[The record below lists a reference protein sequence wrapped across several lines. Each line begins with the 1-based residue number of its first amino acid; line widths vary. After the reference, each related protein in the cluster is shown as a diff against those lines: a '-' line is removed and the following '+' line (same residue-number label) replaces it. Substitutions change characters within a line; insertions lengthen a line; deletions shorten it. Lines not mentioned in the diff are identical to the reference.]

1 MEASYPLMTQEAEAA
16 APAPHAQAR
25 PSGIDLVG
33 PTYLV
38 TIGVVMTAWIGGLI
52 WVGIELVRW
61 LIS

>member
-1 MEASYPLMTQEAEAA
+1 MTQDAEVA
-16 APAPHAQAR
+16 APVTSAQAQ
-25 PSGIDLVG
+25 PSGADLIG